1 MTTNP
6 QTKPV
11 PLVSINPNSLKIKE
25 NQSRTYQ
32 PIQQESPPV
41 MIGPQLP
48 DTKPL
53 RKKSALPPVPRF
65 EDSEK
70 KNTEMEIEMNK
81 QETLNKFL
89 MEIKGVDFKE
99 MIPTKMDIEERKD
112 EKANLPNERM
122 LDSAERN
129 REKSGSIEIKSN
141 ESILEVSKIKLETPK
156 DSLKQ
161 DKGDTSK
168 EKGVDTSKEKADIPK
183 FDTPKEKVDV
193 PKEKMDVPKEKSNTG
208 KTPNDE
214 KPVFQKPDFK
224 LNLDLINNMYKQQI
238 NPKKDNPTPKKNE
251 VSVSSVSNEKVLIPL
266 MKKENLIPCN
276 KQNEEYDPAKPND
289 YESLVHERSEKERKQ
304 RETEKKAKMEI
315 EEPKESFKDS
325 RENFQLNSNNNNN
338 FSNKNPNFR
347 QNNKLVSPKSTIVN
361 KYYYSKLFL
370 ILEEIPMTE
379 KEISNEE
386 KIIKMMEK
394 SGWKFGQG
402 IYFIISLS
410 FRF

>member
-99 MIPTKMDIEERKD
+99 MMMPTKMDIEEKKD
-112 EKANLPNERM
+112 EKTNPTNEKM
-122 LDSAERN
+122 SDAEDRN

-141 ESILEVSKIKLETPK
+141 ENNLEVNQIKVETPK
-156 DSLKQ
+156 DILKQ
-161 DKGDTSK
+161 EKVDTSK
-168 EKGVDTSKEKADIPK
+168 EKGDKSKEKVEIPK
-183 FDTPKEKVDV
+183 VDTPKEKVDPPKEKVDV
-193 PKEKMDVPKEKSNTG
+193 PKEKSNTS
-208 KTPNDE
+208 KTTNDE

-251 VSVSSVSNEKVLIPL
+251 VSNVSNDKVLIPL
-266 MKKENLIPCN
+266 MKKENLIPYN

-289 YESLVHERSEKERKQ
+289 YESLVHERAEKERKQ
-304 RETEKKAKMEI
+304 REAEKKAKMEI
-315 EEPKESFKDS
+315 EEPKESFKES
-325 RENFQLNSNNNNN
+325 RENFQINNNNNNN

-347 QNNKLVSPKSTIVN
+347 QNNKLVSPKSTNIF
-361 KYYYSKLFL
+361 LFL
-370 ILEEIPMTE
+370 LQFFFF
-379 KEISNEE
+379 N
-386 KIIKMMEK
+386 
-394 SGWKFGQG
+394 
-402 IYFIISLS
+402 
-410 FRF
+410 FRGDPNDREGDQQ